1 MMSSL
6 LDGLNPEQRAAAA
19 HVDGPLL
26 ILAGAGSGKTR
37 VICHRLAHL
46 IREGQAAPH
55 QILAVTFTN
64 KAAGEMRGRVAAL
77 VGGGGPGDP
86 GDPRAAGVLRRI
98 WMQTF
103 HAFCARLLRRE
114 GPRVGL
120 TRDFVI
126 YDTDDQARA
135 VRDILRE
142 LNIDDKVTRPRSV
155 LGRISDAKNRMQSA
169 VDFREAALSHGE
181 RQLAAVYERYEEVL
195 ARSNAVDFDDLLLKA
210 VELFDHAAAAREL
223 AVRLGLARERITG
236 FDDIRF
242 WALFGDL
249 SEAGPENR
257 MRAPGEP
264 QVQVYDHYAPLARRD
279 ARDLHDLFQRTVGLL
294 DNAAQVRE
302 RFRFVMVD
310 EYQDTNRPQYLLVR
324 HLASAH
330 RNVCVVGDPDQ
341 SIYQWRGADL
351 RNILDFEADFP
362 DATVVRLE
370 RNYRST
376 QVILDA
382 AHGVIRRNTERKEK
396 RLWTD
401 REGGDRIV
409 CHRAA
414 DELAEA
420 DFIVQRLLAGLAA
433 GDEPLA
439 VLYRTNAQSRPIE
452 SALARQ
458 GVPYRIVGGVR
469 FYERREV
476 KDALAYLKLLLNP
489 DDDVSLRRVINV
501 PARGIGRKVLE
512 GLEGLAESAAPAR
525 AAPLLAGMDEP
536 AARPS
541 LWACVVRATEESL
554 LPPRAVTV
562 LRRFREMLEALR
574 ATASTEAASEVLKQ
588 VLLETGYLQ
597 ALRDD
602 GSSESRERIENLD
615 ALVAAAVDYEV
626 RGEGDVE
633 DRTGLGGFVDQQ
645 SLLSEADEEA
655 GAENARVWL
664 MTLHAAKGLEFPLV
678 VMAGMEDGLFPHSRS
693 ENDAR
698 ALEEER
704 RLCYVG
710 MTRAESRLVLTSAR
724 RRLVFGEYKN
734 TEPSRFLFE
743 IPPEAVDA
751 VEPAEPPAPWRTP
764 AGNGGGWRPNRR
776 RRRWD
781 DAREPQTIFDEADE
795 DQSEAGIS
803 RGARVR
809 HPMFGQGTVASVETL
824 PRGLKLTVR
833 FDAAGRKTLI
843 APPAKLERI

>member
-1 MMSSL
+1 MDRL
-6 LDGLNPEQRAAAA
+6 LDGLNPEQRVAAE
-19 HVDGPLL
+19 HVHGPLL

-46 IREGQAAPH
+46 LREGHAAPH
-55 QILAVTFTN
+55 QVLAVTFTN
-64 KAAGEMRGRVAAL
+64 KAAGEMRSRVAAL
-77 VGGGGPGDP
+77 VGSGGTGGTGGAGGSGGTGGTGDVGGGP
-86 GDPRAAGVLRRI
+86 AVLRRI

-135 VRDILRE
+135 VREILRE
-142 LNIDDKVTRPRSV
+142 LDIDDKVTRPRSV
-155 LGRISDAKNRMQSA
+155 LGRISDAKNRMESPAA
-169 VDFREAALSHGE
+169 VQQAALSYGE
-181 RQLAAVYERYEEVL
+181 QQLATVYERYEQVL

-210 VELFDHAAAAREL
+210 VELFD
-223 AVRLGLARERITG
+223 
-236 FDDIRF
+236 
-242 WALFGDL
+242 
-249 SEAGPENR
+249 
-257 MRAPGEP
+257 
-264 QVQVYDHYAPLARRD
+264 
-279 ARDLHDLFQRTVGLL
+279 TVAEVG
-294 DNAAQVRE
+294 RSYSE

-324 HLASAH
+324 HLASTH

-362 DATVVRLE
+362 DTTVVRLE

-382 AHGVIRRNTERKEK
+382 AHAVISRNKERKEK

-401 REGGDRIV
+401 RTGGDRIV

-452 SALARQ
+452 GALARQ

-501 PARGIGRKVLE
+501 PARGIGKKVLE
-512 GLEGLAESAAPAR
+512 GLDGLARSAGRGEAR
-525 AAPLLAGMDEP
+525 AAGPLLEGMDEP
-536 AARPS
+536 AAPAS
-541 LWACVVRATEESL
+541 LWARVVRATDGSL

-562 LRRFREMLEALR
+562 LARFREMIEPLR
-574 ATASTEAASEVLKQ
+574 ETARAGSASEVLKQ
-588 VLLETGYLQ
+588 MLLDTGYLD
-597 ALRDD
+597 ALRED
-602 GSSESRERIENLD
+602 GSSESRERMENLD

-626 RGEGDVE
+626 RGEGEDD
-633 DRTGLGGFVDQQ
+633 DRTSLGGFVDQQ

-655 GAENARVWL
+655 GAEDARVWL

-678 VMAGMEDGLFPHSRS
+678 VMAGMEDRLFPHSRS

-710 MTRAESRLVLTSAR
+710 MTRAETRLVLTSAR
-724 RRLVFGEYKN
+724 RRLVFGEYQN

-743 IPPEAVDA
+743 IPPDA
-751 VEPAEPPAPWRTP
+751 IHEIEPDEPPAPWRT
-764 AGNGGGWRPNRR
+764 AGGNGGGWRPNRR
-776 RRRWD
+776 RRRRND
-781 DAREPQTIFDEADE
+781 EREPQTIFDAADE

-809 HPMFGQGTVASVETL
+809 HPTFGQGTVANVEAL
-824 PRGLKLTVR
+824 PRGVKLTVR

>member
-1 MMSSL
+1 MDPL
-6 LDGLNPEQRAAAA
+6 LDGLNPEQRAAAE
-19 HVDGPLL
+19 HVHGPLL

-46 IREGQAAPH
+46 LREGHAAPH
-55 QILAVTFTN
+55 EVLAVTFTN
-64 KAAGEMRGRVAAL
+64 KAAGEMRSRVAAL
-77 VGGGGPGDP
+77 VGGDGP
-86 GDPRAAGVLRRI
+86 GVLRRI

-135 VRDILRE
+135 VREIMRE
-142 LNIDDKVTRPRSV
+142 LGIDDKVTRPRSV
-155 LGRISDAKNRMQSA
+155 LGRISDAKNRMESA
-169 VDFREAALSHGE
+169 AAVRRAALSHGE
-181 RQLAAVYERYEEVL
+181 QQLARVFERYEQAL

-210 VELFDHAAAAREL
+210 VELFDTVAE
-223 AVRLGLARERITG
+223 VG
-236 FDDIRF
+236 
-242 WALFGDL
+242 
-249 SEAGPENR
+249 
-257 MRAPGEP
+257 RA
-264 QVQVYDHYAPLARRD
+264 YS
-279 ARDLHDLFQRTVGLL
+279 
-294 DNAAQVRE
+294 E

-324 HLASAH
+324 HLVSTH

-362 DATVVRLE
+362 DTTVVRLE

-382 AHGVIRRNTERKEK
+382 AHAVIRRNTERKEK

-401 REGGDRIV
+401 RTGGDRIV

-420 DFIVQRLLAGLAA
+420 DFIVQRLLASLAA

-452 SALARQ
+452 GALARQ
-458 GVPYRIVGGVR
+458 RVPYRIVGGVR

-476 KDALAYLKLLLNP
+476 KDALAYLKLLLNA

-501 PARGIGRKVLE
+501 PARGIGKKVME
-512 GLEGLAESAAPAR
+512 GLEGLASSAGRERPAGPLLDALSEPDAPA
-525 AAPLLAGMDEP
+525 
-536 AARPS
+536 S
-541 LWACVVRATEESL
+541 LWARVVRATGGSL
-554 LPPRAVTV
+554 LPPRAVTA
-562 LRRFREMLEALR
+562 LTRFREMLEALR
-574 ATASTEAASEVLKQ
+574 ETARTETASEVLKQ
-588 VLLETGYLQ
+588 VLLDTGYLQ

-602 GSSESRERIENLD
+602 ASSESRERLENLD

-626 RGEGDVE
+626 RGEGQDD
-633 DRTGLGGFVDQQ
+633 DRTSLGGFVDQQ

-655 GAENARVWL
+655 GAEDARVWL

-693 ENDAR
+693 EHDAR

-724 RRLVFGEYKN
+724 RRLVFGEYQN
-734 TEPSRFLFE
+734 TEPSRFLLE
-743 IPPEAVDA
+743 IPPDA
-751 VEPAEPPAPWRTP
+751 VHEIEPDNPPAPWR
-764 AGNGGGWRPNRR
+764 AAGGNGGGWRPGRR
-776 RRRWD
+776 RRRGD
-781 DAREPQTIFDEADE
+781 DGREPRTIYDEADE

-809 HPMFGQGTVASVETL
+809 HPTFGQGTVASVEAL

>member
-1 MMSSL
+1 MRSL

-46 IREGQAAPH
+46 IQEGHAAPH
-55 QILAVTFTN
+55 QVLAVTFTN
-64 KAAGEMRGRVAAL
+64 KAAGEMRSRVEALMGGGDAGGGESGQGKPGAADPRVA
-77 VGGGGPGDP
+77 
-86 GDPRAAGVLRRI
+86 RVLRRI

-103 HAFCARLLRRE
+103 HALCARLLRRE

-126 YDTDDQARA
+126 YDTDDQVRV
-135 VRDILRE
+135 VRDVMRE
-142 LNIDDKVTRPRSV
+142 LGIDDKVTRPRNV
-155 LGRISDAKNRMQSA
+155 LSRISDAKNRMESA
-169 VDFREAALSHGE
+169 AALRQAALGHGE
-181 RQLAAVYERYEEVL
+181 EQLARVYERYEEVL
-195 ARSNAVDFDDLLLKA
+195 ARSGAVDFDDLLLKT
-210 VELFDHAAAAREL
+210 VELFD
-223 AVRLGLARERITG
+223 
-236 FDDIRF
+236 
-242 WALFGDL
+242 
-249 SEAGPENR
+249 
-257 MRAPGEP
+257 
-264 QVQVYDHYAPLARRD
+264 
-279 ARDLHDLFQRTVGLL
+279 TVA
-294 DNAAQVRE
+294 DVCRSYSE

-310 EYQDTNRPQYLLVR
+310 EYQDTNRPQYRLVR
-324 HLASAH
+324 HLASTH

-362 DATVVRLE
+362 DAKVVRLE

-401 REGGDRIV
+401 RTGGDRIV

-420 DFIVQRLLAGLAA
+420 DFIVRRLLAGLAA

-452 SALARQ
+452 GALARE

-501 PARGIGRKVLE
+501 PARGIGRKVM
-512 GLEGLAESAAPAR
+512 EGLAGLGDDAGAGARRSAG
-525 AAPLLAGMDEP
+525 PLLAGMDEP
-536 AARPS
+536 AAPAS
-541 LWACVVRATEESL
+541 LWARVVRATDAAL

-562 LRRFREMLEALR
+562 LRRFREMLEPLR
-574 ATASTEAASEVLKQ
+574 EAARTESASEVLKQ
-588 VLLETGYLQ
+588 VLVESGYLQ
-597 ALRDD
+597 ALRDE
-602 GSSESRERIENLD
+602 GSSEARDRMENLD

-626 RGEGDVE
+626 RGEGDDDD

-655 GAENARVWL
+655 GAEDARVWL

-693 ENDAR
+693 EDDAR

-724 RRLVFGEYKN
+724 RRLVFGEYQS

-743 IPPEAVDA
+743 IPPAA
-751 VEPAEPPAPWRTP
+751 VEVVEPDEPPAPWRN
-764 AGNGGGWRPNRR
+764 ARGDGDGWRPNHRR
-776 RRRWD
+776 RRRE
-781 DAREPQTIFDEADE
+781 DAREPRTVFDPADE
-795 DQSEAGIS
+795 DQSETGIS

-809 HPMFGQGTVASVETL
+809 HPMFGQGTVAAVEAL
-824 PRGLKLTVR
+824 PRGVKLTVR
-833 FDAAGRKTLI
+833 FDAVGRKTLI